1 MTARVPEFRFLR
13 TAFVLILLRLTW
25 VSTSTALAADPAGK
39 VKPYPLNY
47 CIMDGKPLG
56 DHPVTFVYKGHV
68 YKGQEIKTDDPAC
81 KEAFMNNP
89 DLHLKEVQEAA
100 KKHKK
105 APAKGQG

>member
-1 MTARVPEFRFLR
+1 MTVRVSEFSFFRMVL
-13 TAFVLILLRLTW
+13 VLILLGLIW
-25 VSTSTALAADPAGK
+25 VSASTASAADPAGK

-56 DHPVTFVYKGHV
+56 PHPTTFV

>member
-1 MTARVPEFRFLR
+1 MTARVSEFRCLR
-13 TAFVLILLRLTW
+13 TAFVLILLGLTW

-39 VKPYPLNY
+39 VKTYPLNY

-56 DHPVTFVYKGHV
+56 AHPTTFV

-105 APAKGQG
+105 APAKSQG

>member
-1 MTARVPEFRFLR
+1 MTARVSEFRFLR
-13 TAFVLILLRLTW
+13 TAFVLLLLGLTW

-47 CIMDGKPLG
+47 RIMDGKPLG
-56 DHPVTFVYKGHV
+56 DHPVAFV

-89 DLHLKEVQEAA
+89 DVHLKEVQEAA

-105 APAKGQG
+105 APAKSQG

>member
-1 MTARVPEFRFLR
+1 MTARVSEFRCLR
-13 TAFVLILLRLTW
+13 TAFVLILLGLTW

-56 DHPVTFVYKGHV
+56 AHPTTFV

-89 DLHLKEVQEAA
+89 DLHLKEVREAA

-105 APAKGQG
+105 APAKSQG

>member
-1 MTARVPEFRFLR
+1 MTTRALEFRIFR
-13 TAFVLILLRLTW
+13 TTFVLILFALM
-25 VSTSTALAADPAGK
+25 SASSTAAFAADQNGK

-56 DHPVTFVYKGHV
+56 DHPVTFV

-105 APAKGQG
+105 APAKGQR

>member
-1 MTARVPEFRFLR
+1 MTARVSEFSFFR
-13 TAFVLILLRLTW
+13 TAFVLILLGLIS

-56 DHPVTFVYKGHV
+56 DHPTTFV

-81 KEAFMNNP
+81 KVAFMNDP
-89 DLHLKEVQEAA
+89 DVNLKKVQEAA

-105 APAKGQG
+105 APAKGHS

>member
-1 MTARVPEFRFLR
+1 MTARVSEFRFLR
-13 TAFVLILLRLTW
+13 TAFVLILLGLIS
-25 VSTSTALAADPAGK
+25 VSTSTAFAADQAGK

-56 DHPVTFVYKGHV
+56 PHPTTFV

-81 KEAFMNNP
+81 KKAFLNNP
-89 DLHLKEVQEAA
+89 DLHLKEVQQAA

-105 APAKGQG
+105 APAKS

>member
-1 MTARVPEFRFLR
+1 MTARVSEFRFLR
-13 TAFVLILLRLTW
+13 TAFVLILLGLIS
-25 VSTSTALAADPAGK
+25 VSTSTAFAADAAGK

-56 DHPVTFVYKGHV
+56 DHPVTFV

>member
-1 MTARVPEFRFLR
+1 MTTRVPEFRIFR
-13 TAFVLILLRLTW
+13 TTFVLILF
-25 VSTSTALAADPAGK
+25 ALISASSPAAFAADQKGK

-56 DHPVTFVYKGHV
+56 DHPVTFVYKG
-68 YKGQEIKTDDPAC
+68 QEIKTDDPAC
-81 KEAFMNNP
+81 KKAFMNNP

>member
-1 MTARVPEFRFLR
+1 MTARVSEFRSLR
-13 TAFVLILLRLTW
+13 TAFVLILLGLTW

-56 DHPVTFVYKGHV
+56 DHPVTFVYKG
-68 YKGQEIKTDDPAC
+68 QEIKTDDAAC

-89 DLHLKEVQEAA
+89 DVHLKEVQEAA

-105 APAKGQG
+105 APAKSQG

>member
-1 MTARVPEFRFLR
+1 MTARVSEFRFFR
-13 TAFVLILLRLTW
+13 AAFVLILLGLIS
-25 VSTSTALAADPAGK
+25 VSAPTASAADPAGK

-56 DHPVTFVYKGHV
+56 PHPTTFV

-81 KEAFMNNP
+81 KEAFMKNP
-89 DLHLKEVQEAA
+89 DLYLKQVQEAA

>member
-13 TAFVLILLRLTW
+13 TAFVLILLGLTW
-25 VSTSTALAADPAGK
+25 VSTSTELAVDPAGK

-56 DHPVTFVYKGHV
+56 DPPVTFVYKG
-68 YKGQEIKTDDPAC
+68 KEIKTDDPAC